1 MLQKSVRILAAL
13 LALSLFTSAA
23 YTQATSTTKAAA
35 TKAGKTPKSK
45 LVDINSAS
53 KDALD
58 ALPGIGA
65 AYSQKIIDGRPYN
78 SKHDLVAK
86 NIIPQATYDGIKG
99 QIIAHR
105 TTAKKSSTKGSTL
118 KDATPK

>member
-1 MLQKSVRILAAL
+1 MLQKFVRILVAL
-13 LALSLFTSAA
+13 LALTLFTNVAFA
-23 YTQATSTTKAAA
+23 QATTTKTAA
-35 TKAGKTPKSK
+35 TKAAKTPKSK
-45 LVDINSAS
+45 LVDINSAG

-78 SKHDLVAK
+78 SKHDLVTR

-105 TTAKKSSTKGSTL
+105 TAAKKSSSKSSTL
-118 KDATPK
+118 ATPK